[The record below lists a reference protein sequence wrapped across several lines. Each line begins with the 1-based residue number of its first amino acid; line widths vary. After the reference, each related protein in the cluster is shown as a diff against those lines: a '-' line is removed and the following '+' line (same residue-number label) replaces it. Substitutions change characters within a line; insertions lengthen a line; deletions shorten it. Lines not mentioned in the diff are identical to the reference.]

1 ISDDDL
7 PLRTLLGLT
16 RQDEAVG
23 DLRQLQIAP
32 LRGRGALRLLL
43 NGGMALVAGFTMMME
58 TAWPVVVG
66 WLLVTLAF
74 SIWSFRT
81 FDRLPLDDPKFA
93 TAAELRL
100 CHRHALYSALLWG
113 GAFWLQGPT
122 PTLDHVLSLWT
133 IALLLMLALT
143 MVAHS
148 MPLTCILYIAP
159 VTLS

>member
-1 ISDDDL
+1 MKSLFSDQISDDDL

-66 WLLVTLAF
+66 ALALVAVGGGV
-74 SIWSFRT
+74 
-81 FDRLPLDDPKFA
+81 FA
-93 TAAELRL
+93 TAQ
-100 CHRHALYSALLWG
+100 LLG
-113 GAFWLQGPT
+113 GTNAADT
-122 PTLDHVLSLWT
+122 P
-133 IALLLMLALT
+133 
-143 MVAHS
+143 
-148 MPLTCILYIAP
+148 P
-159 VTLS
+159 VSDTTPVDSTPP